1 MIMNH
6 SCYYR
11 YGLHII
17 VLVSR
22 DVCNINAMNLY
33 IKWNRT
39 HGNQD
44 VIYTLL
50 TLTTG
55 SARFGAFGGFG
66 AFGAFGGFF
75 RFISGFG
82 ASFTTAE

>member
-1 MIMNH
+1 MSATVGFALAGMSSTIMWM
-6 SCYYR
+6 
-11 YGLHII
+11 G
-17 VLVSR
+17 
-22 DVCNINAMNLY
+22 VCNINAMNLY

-50 TLTTG
+50 MLTTG

-75 RFISGFG
+75 RFIAGFG
-82 ASFTTAE
+82 ASFTTIDIG